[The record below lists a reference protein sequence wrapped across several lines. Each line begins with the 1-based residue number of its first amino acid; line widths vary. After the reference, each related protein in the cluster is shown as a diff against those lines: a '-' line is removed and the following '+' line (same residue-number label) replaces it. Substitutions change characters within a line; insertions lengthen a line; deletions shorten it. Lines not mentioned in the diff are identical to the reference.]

1 MSSYIGKNLIDV
13 EKILDLLENEL
24 GNVMAEDE
32 EYYSGLRFVLSN
44 EQQYVKEDKRQK
56 NTLYIV
62 VKFMP
67 ATINFGQVVLPIT
80 VTAVSEHNNIEKC
93 QRLLLDFSQYW
104 NLKTIRIS
112 DYSVYQIFSSP
123 SIISNFNEVY
133 DGFRSVFSMS
143 GTFLISRNSNECSLY
158 YYVGDETTDEVECIS
173 SQINFSIQLD
183 PQAYYNTQNRTES
196 VAQIG
201 SLAIGI
207 TAYLVSGDDPVNSPN
222 LFDKILYIISKDLI
236 NAPDGINTTFYFDVK
251 YKNGVTLTKIPFKLS
266 SFSQQQTIGEIPLA
280 TVSFT
285 M

>member
-1 MSSYIGKNLIDV
+1 MSNYIGKNLIDI

-32 EYYSGLRFVLSN
+32 EYYSGLNFVLSN

-80 VTAVSEHNNIEKC
+80 ITAVSEHNNLEKC
-93 QRLLLDFSQYW
+93 QRILLDFSQYW
-104 NLKTIRIS
+104 NLKTVGVS
-112 DYSVYQIFSSP
+112 DYSVFQIYSSP
-123 SIISNFNEVY
+123 SVASNFNEIY
-133 DGFRSVFSMS
+133 DGFRSVFNLS
-143 GTFLISRNSNECSLY
+143 GTFLISKNSNACSLY
-158 YYVGDETTDEVECIS
+158 FYTSGDNKEEVECIS
-173 SQINFSIQLD
+173 SQIDFNVQLD
-183 PQAYYNTQNRTES
+183 PQAYYNTENRTES

-201 SLAIGI
+201 TLAIGLS
-207 TAYLVSGDDPVNSPN
+207 AYLVSSEDPQSPN
-222 LFDKILYIISKDLI
+222 LFDKILYVICKDASK
-236 NAPDGINTTFYFDVK
+236 APDGINTTFYFDVK
-251 YKNGVTLTKIPFKLS
+251 YKNGITLTKVPFKLA

>member
-1 MSSYIGKNLIDV
+1 MSNYIGKNLIEV

-24 GNVMAEDE
+24 GNVIADDE
-32 EYYSGLRFVLSN
+32 EYYSELNFVLSN
-44 EQQYVKEDKRQK
+44 EQQYVKESKRQK

-80 VTAVSEHNNIEKC
+80 MTAVSEHNNLEKC

-104 NLKTIRIS
+104 NLKTIGVS
-112 DYSVYQIFSSP
+112 DYSVYQIYSSP
-123 SIISNFNEVY
+123 SVISNFNEVY

-143 GTFLISRNSNECSLY
+143 GTFLISKNSNECTLY
-158 YYVGDETTDEVECIS
+158 FYTGDDTTEKIESIS

-183 PQAYYNTQNRTES
+183 PQAFYNTQNRTES
-196 VAQIG
+196 VAQVG
-201 SLAIGI
+201 TLAVGV
-207 TAYLVSGDDPVNSPN
+207 TAYLVSSGDPLNPN
-222 LFDKILYIISKDLI
+222 LFDKILYIICK
-236 NAPDGINTTFYFDVK
+236 NTTFAPDGVNTTFYFDIK
-251 YKNGVTLTKIPFKLS
+251 YKNGITLTKVPFKLA